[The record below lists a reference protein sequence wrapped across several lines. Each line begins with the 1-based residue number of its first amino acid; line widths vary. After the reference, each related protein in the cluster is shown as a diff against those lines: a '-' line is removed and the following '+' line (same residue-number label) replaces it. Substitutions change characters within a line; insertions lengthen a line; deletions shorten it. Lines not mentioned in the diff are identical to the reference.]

1 MKDIDKINRR
11 KAHNAGYQAARRHY
25 MRPTLEA
32 LQKRYPDYS
41 DELIQ
46 VYYDAYDKKVLSI
59 ANQLEQTSPLIPK
72 ADENTIVDKDYELIM
87 SESDW
92 NNCDFSD
99 EFLASTILTFNNVNT
114 TDFKT
119 VLTALPNDALIQSK
133 LTSIELLLL
142 DDEKLANLFEEKS
155 EVDFLGNVTFDDV
168 FEMQPILRFSNGIA
182 KSSSQ
187 ESISPLTEEPEAHSE
202 KLSLDLG

>member
-32 LQKRYPDYS
+32 LQKRYPHYS

-46 VYYDAYDKKVLSI
+46 VYYDAYDKKALSI
-59 ANQLEQTSPLIPK
+59 ANQLEQTSPLK
-72 ADENTIVDKDYELIM
+72 LEADANTTVDTDYELIM
-87 SESDW
+87 SDSDW

-99 EFLASTILTFNNVNT
+99 EFLASTVLIFNDVNT
-114 TDFKT
+114 VDSKT
-119 VLTALPNDALIQSK
+119 VLTALPNDAFIQSN
-133 LTSIELLLL
+133 LTSKELLLQ
-142 DDEKLANLFEEKS
+142 DDEKL
-155 EVDFLGNVTFDDV
+155 VDFLGNTAFDDV
-168 FEMQPILRFSNGIA
+168 FEMQPFLRFSNCIA
-182 KSSSQ
+182 KSSS
-187 ESISPLTEEPEAHSE
+187 IDPFSPLAEEPEAHSE